1 MNHPLRAALAA
12 VLIALA
18 PSARALGPQECI
30 ILVNRASRDS
40 IELANIYAD
49 LRQIPPLNIIH
60 LDLPET
66 FLNADMRIPVD
77 AFRTAILEPTRKV
90 LRERGLSGHALV
102 WLYSLDFPATVDTT
116 PAMSLT
122 GLTFVR
128 GQPPSAEDIQSG
140 NWLSPLFAGPD
151 RPDGP
156 ASPPAS
162 LERFT
167 IPLGTNM
174 PIPSMMLGWSGSRG
188 MRVEAIAQQLRRSAA
203 ADGAQSSAAAWFEIN
218 DNVRSTTRAWQFEPA
233 TRELAGL
240 GVAAFTSS
248 NPPAARADV
257 IGLFA
262 GRAEIDSVDFGT
274 PAPGAYADHLTSFAA
289 LFTDPY
295 QSKLTTWLA
304 RGAAA
309 SSGTVTEPG
318 SLEVPVRLWAK
329 FPSTRL
335 LTHYA
340 SGATMI
346 ESLYLA
352 TRSPLQTLFVGDA
365 LCSPWSKPPGISL
378 LNMADDENA
387 PLKDRAEFLASTWG
401 GLGQAPPTTIFFLD
415 GRPVNH
421 AGNQPALSMDTTRL
435 HDGFHELRVVAYA
448 NDQVRHQGMDILRFT
463 TRNRGRWATLG
474 GYEPRQKV
482 DLYRPLRFT
491 VTAPGQPQ
499 EAALVVQ
506 ERIVARAAWTND
518 MTLEVHPLAV
528 GAGPVSFQA
537 VVVYDGKEPVRSEP
551 LALEI
556 AALNRAP
563 IIESTRAVTNEQG
576 QLVASSTVS
585 DPDGDP
591 VTKFWFVNLVKE
603 GTVPAV
609 ANPEDILTLTTD
621 GLLTFAATNRLASA
635 VYPIAQPSRL
645 RELSARFTLA
655 GGHAVNNHHHGGLV
669 FNYLDENNY
678 MFWGFDGQLC
688 AWVLVRKRDGNE
700 ERVFS
705 RGTPAEPGA
714 TFRISALAVDS
725 QQMAFLV
732 DDNVLAVVPLGFG
745 AGSIGVRNGRG
756 ATRYDQVMAS
766 PPSAVRDV
774 LKDTAGGVLI
784 EPGHHGIAPA
794 LVAAV
799 RDAQLTTVAPLAA
812 GVGQ

>member
-1 MNHPLRAALAA
+1 MNHPLRAVLAA
-12 VLIALA
+12 ALIALA
-18 PSARALGPQECI
+18 PCARALGPQECI

-40 IELANIYAD
+40 IELANVYAD
-49 LRQIPPLNIIH
+49 LRQIPAPNIIH
-60 LDLPET
+60 LDLPER
-66 FLNADMRIPVD
+66 FLQADASITVEE
-77 AFRTAILEPTRKV
+77 FRSVILEPTRKV
-90 LRERGLSGHALV
+90 LRDRGLLGHTLV
-102 WLYSLDFPATVDTT
+102 WLYSLDFPATVATT

-122 GLTFVR
+122 GITFVR
-128 GQPPSAEDIQSG
+128 GQPPSSDDIQSG

-156 ASPPAS
+156 TSPPAS
-162 LERFT
+162 FERFT

-174 PIPSMMLGWSGSRG
+174 PVPSMMLGWSGSRG
-188 MRVEAIAQQLRRSAA
+188 MTVEAIKQQLRRSIA
-203 ADGAQSSAAAWFEIN
+203 ADAAQPSAAAFFELN
-218 DNVRSTTRAWQFEPA
+218 DNVRSTTRAWQFDPA

-240 GVAAFTSS
+240 GIAAFTGS
-248 NPPAARADV
+248 NAPPARADL
-257 IGLFA
+257 IGVFA
-262 GRAEIDSVDFGT
+262 GRAEVHHPVFGT
-274 PAPGAYADHLTSFAA
+274 PAPGAYADHLTSFAG

-329 FPSTRL
+329 FPSARL

-365 LCSPWSKPPGISL
+365 LCSPWSRPPGVSL

-387 PLKDRAEFLASTWG
+387 PLKDRAEFLASSWG
-401 GLGQAPPTTIFFLD
+401 GLGQPPPTMIFFLD

-421 AGNQPALSMDTTRL
+421 AGNQPSLSMDTTRL
-435 HDGFHELRVVAYA
+435 HDGHHELRVVAYA
-448 NDQVRHQGMDILRFT
+448 NDHVRHQGMDILRFT
-463 TRNRGRWATLG
+463 TRNRGRWSKLG

-491 VTAPGQPQ
+491 VTAAGQPQ
-499 EAALVVQ
+499 EVALVVQ

-518 MTLEVHPLAV
+518 MAIEVHPLAV

-537 VVVYDGKEPVRSEP
+537 VVAYDGKEPVRSEP
-551 LALEI
+551 LLLEI
-556 AALNRAP
+556 APLNRAP
-563 IIESTRAVTNEQG
+563 VIEATRAATNEQG

-591 VTKFWFVNLVKE
+591 VTKFWFLNLVKE
-603 GTVPAV
+603 GPAPVV
-609 ANPEDILTLTTD
+609 ANPGDILTLTTD
-621 GLLTFAATNRLASA
+621 GMLTFAATNRLACA
-635 VYPIAQPSRL
+635 VYPVAQPSRL
-645 RELSARFTLA
+645 RELAARFTIA

-678 MFWGFDGQLC
+678 MYWGLDGQLS

-705 RGTPAEPGA
+705 RGAPVEPGA

-732 DDNVLAVVPLGFG
+732 NDDVVAVSPLGFG
-745 AGSIGVRNGRG
+745 AGGIGVRNGLG
-756 ATRYDQVMAS
+756 ATRYDQVMAT
-766 PPSAVRDV
+766 PPSAVRDFI
-774 LKDTAGGVLI
+774 KDTAGGVLV
-784 EPGHHGIAPA
+784 EAGYHETARA

-799 RDAQLTTVAPLAA
+799 RDAQLTTVTPLRLD
-812 GVGQ
+812 Q

>member
-12 VLIALA
+12 ALIALA
-18 PSARALGPQECI
+18 PCARALGPQECI

-40 IELANIYAD
+40 VELANVYAD

-60 LDLPET
+60 LDLPEP
-66 FLNADMRIPVD
+66 LLQADASITVEE
-77 AFRTAILEPTRKV
+77 FRSAIFEPTRKV
-90 LRERGLSGHALV
+90 LRDRGLLGHTLV
-102 WLYSLDFPATVDTT
+102 WLYSLDFPASVATT

-122 GLTFVR
+122 GITFVR
-128 GQPPSAEDIQSG
+128 GQPPSGDDIQSG
-140 NWLSPLFAGPD
+140 NWLNPLFAGPD

-167 IPLGTNM
+167 IALGTNM

-188 MRVEAIAQQLRRSAA
+188 MTIEAIKQQLRRSAA
-203 ADGAQSSAAAWFEIN
+203 ADAAQPSAAAFFELN

-240 GVAAFTSS
+240 GVAAFTGS
-248 NPPAARADV
+248 NAPAARADL

-262 GRAEIDSVDFGT
+262 GRAEIHPGLFGT
-274 PAPGAYADHLTSFAA
+274 PAPGAYADHLTSFAG

-352 TRSPLQTLFVGDA
+352 TRSPLQSLFVGDA
-365 LCSPWSKPPGISL
+365 LCSPWSKPPGVSL
-378 LNMADDENA
+378 LNMADDEHA
-387 PLKDRAEFLASTWG
+387 PLKDRAEFLASSWG
-401 GLGQAPPTTIFFLD
+401 GLGQAPPTMIFFLD

-421 AGNQPALSMDTTRL
+421 VGNQPALSMDTTRL
-435 HDGFHELRVVAYA
+435 HDGHHELRVVAYA
-448 NDQVRHQGMDILRFT
+448 NDTVRHQGMDILRFS
-463 TRNRGRWATLG
+463 TRNRGRWCTLG

-491 VTAPGQPQ
+491 VTAAGQPQ
-499 EAALVVQ
+499 EVALVVQ

-518 MTLEVHPLAV
+518 MTIDVHPLAV

-537 VVVYDGKEPVRSEP
+537 VVAYDGKEPVRSEP
-551 LALEI
+551 LLLEI
-556 AALNRAP
+556 APLNRAP
-563 IIESTRAVTNEQG
+563 VIEATRVITNEQD

-591 VTKFWFVNLVKE
+591 VTKFWYLNLVKE
-603 GTVPAV
+603 GPAPAV
-609 ANPEDILTLTTD
+609 ADPNDIVALTTD
-621 GLLTFAATNRLASA
+621 GMLTFAATNRLACA
-635 VYPIAQPSRL
+635 VYPVAQPSRL
-645 RELSARFTLA
+645 RELSTRFTIA
-655 GGHAVNNHHHGGLV
+655 GGHALNNHHHGGLV

-678 MFWGFDGQLC
+678 MYWGLDGQLS
-688 AWVLVRKRDGNE
+688 AWVLVRKRDGKE
-700 ERVFS
+700 ERVLS
-705 RGTPAEPGA
+705 RGAPLDPGA

-732 DDNVLAVVPLGFG
+732 NDDVVAVSAVGFG
-745 AGSIGVRNGRG
+745 AGSIGVRNGLG

-766 PPSAVRDV
+766 PPSAVREFI
-774 LKDTAGGVLI
+774 KDTAGGVLI
-784 EPGHHGIAPA
+784 DASHHESARA

-799 RDAQLTTVAPLAA
+799 RDAQLTAVTPLRAD
-812 GVGQ
+812 Q